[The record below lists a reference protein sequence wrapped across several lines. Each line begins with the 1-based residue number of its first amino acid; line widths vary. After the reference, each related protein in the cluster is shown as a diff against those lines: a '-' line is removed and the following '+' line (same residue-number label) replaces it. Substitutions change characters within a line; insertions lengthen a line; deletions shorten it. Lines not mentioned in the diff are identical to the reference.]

1 VCPRVHGAVHSR
13 VRRHDR
19 GPVTA
24 VELPAPSRFTR
35 RLVHGSLFFDL
46 QAPPN
51 HPGYGK
57 VMAIDTQALG
67 ELEVRDV
74 TGATVRVGSAWAKGP
89 AVLVFL
95 RHFG

>member
-1 VCPRVHGAVHSR
+1 MVSQVGHLGQHRFWAPEELADDTIGA
-13 VRRHDR
+13 
-19 GPVTA
+19 
-24 VELPAPSRFTR
+24 SRF
-35 RLVHGSLFFDL
+35 LVILSTPRNGSNSNL

-57 VMAIDTQALG
+57 LMAIDTQALG
-67 ELEVRDV
+67 ELDVQDV
-74 TGATVRVGSAWAKGP
+74 TGAAVRVGSAWAKGP